1 MTAREIAGLWL
12 ISIAGISL
20 VVYDHR
26 SQMQT
31 ILGAL
36 GSPVGARP
44 SNTEITPQA
53 DRRPLSTNSAMPMA
67 GNEFGPLATYGTPL
81 GGDVQPSGPDLIFSD
96 IFYSMGEG

>member
-1 MTAREIAGLWL
+1 MTSREIAGLWL
-12 ISIAGISL
+12 IAIAGISL

-36 GSPVGARP
+36 GSPIGALP
-44 SNTEITPQA
+44 SNTATAPQA
-53 DRRPLSTNSAMPMA
+53 DRKPNSTNSAMPMA
-67 GNEFGPLATYGTPL
+67 GNEFGPLTTFGTPL
-81 GGDVQPSGPDLIFSD
+81 TGDVQPSGPDLIFSD